1 MNGAQGSVLFPSDGS
16 ASYATV
22 TADGQSMAMVSVD
35 SGCNGVTA
43 GSGERV
49 VITPAQAGKVTLTIT
64 YYAAAPEEGMAE
76 ADSDLCFSADD
87 SDGVCF
93 CTTFLAGNI

>member
-1 MNGAQGSVLFPSDGS
+1 MIIDKIQIFDGAQGTVLFPSDGS

-35 SGCNGVTA
+35 SGSTGVTA

-49 VITPAQAGKVTLTIT
+49 IITPAQAGKVTLTIT
-64 YYAAAPEEGMAE
+64 YYAAAPEEGMEVDPSTAVGTANCSIQFTE
-76 ADSDLCFSADD
+76 
-87 SDGVCF
+87 
-93 CTTFLAGNI
+93 